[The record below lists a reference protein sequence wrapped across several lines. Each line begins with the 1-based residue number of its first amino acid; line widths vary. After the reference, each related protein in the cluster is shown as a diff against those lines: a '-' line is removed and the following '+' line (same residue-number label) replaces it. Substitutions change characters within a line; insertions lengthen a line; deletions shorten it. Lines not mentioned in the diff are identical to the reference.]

1 MKTRKTSII
10 ALVALLVVALVGT
23 TIAYWSQTSKIEN
36 PFSTGEQYGSTI
48 VEKFT
53 PKDGEDWLPG
63 VEVPKN
69 VTVSND
75 GNTDILVRAKL
86 TETWT
91 RKGGAA
97 PYISLDKKGPYTT
110 GQAGGT
116 AGLTDG
122 LTTGDKSVVQKNF
135 APGDKWTAPQTDGW
149 CYYKTN
155 LTKGTSTAPWLES
168 VELVKDIDMGAPI
181 NAFYVAIKDN
191 PGNEDWYKLPAST
204 TQTPKYVTIKDGE
217 ATPADKPTAET
228 KTVLYGKQ
236 EIKINPTAPGYS
248 NSNYVLTVTVQTVQA
263 TKDAVDAVFGGGTT
277 FTKPTGCDWHY
288 TR

>member
-23 TIAYWSQTSKIEN
+23 TIAYWSQKSTIEN

-63 VEVPKN
+63 VEVPKS

-75 GNTDILVRAKL
+75 GDTDILVRAKL

-91 RKGGAA
+91 RKSGGDAYIKLEGA
-97 PYISLDKKGPYTT
+97 PVYNP
-110 GQAGGT
+110 GQT
-116 AGLTDG
+116 NKTDG
-122 LTTGDKSVVQKNF
+122 LTTDDQSVVQKNF
-135 APGDKWTAPQTDGW
+135 AHNDKWTEPQADGW

-155 LTKGTSTAPWLES
+155 LTKGNETAPWLES

-181 NAFYVAIKDN
+181 NAFYVAIDDPATK
-191 PGNEDWYKLPAST
+191 WYKLPDNT
-204 TQTPKYVTIKDGE
+204 TQTPKYVTTTGE
-217 ATPADKPTAET
+217 NAASATEGASGAEM
-228 KTVLYGKQ
+228 VLYGKQ
-236 EIKINPTAPGYS
+236 EIKINPAAPGYS
-248 NSNYVLTVTVQTVQA
+248 NSNYVLTVTVETVQA
-263 TKDAVDAVFGGGTT
+263 TQDAVNAVFGGGTT
-277 FTKPTGCDWHY
+277 FAKPAGCTW
-288 TR
+288 TLR

>member
-23 TIAYWSQTSKIEN
+23 TIAYWSQTSTIKN
-36 PFSTGEQYGSTI
+36 PFSTGDQYGSTI

-63 VEVPKN
+63 VKVPKN

-91 RKGGAA
+91 RKSGG
-97 PYISLDKKGPYTT
+97 PSYVSLDGAPVYVYDHSQTNP
-110 GQAGGT
+110 
-116 AGLTDG
+116 TDG
-122 LTTGDKSVVQKNF
+122 LTTGDKSVVKKNF
-135 APGDKWTAPQTDGW
+135 ASGDKWTDSQADGW

-155 LTKGTSTAPWLES
+155 LTKGNKTEPWLDS

-181 NAFYVAIKDN
+181 NTFSVATDDKAAT
-191 PGNEDWYKLPAST
+191 WYTLPAGT
-204 TQTPKYVTIKDGE
+204 TETPKYVTIKDGK
-217 ATPADKPTAET
+217 ATPVDKNATGAQP
-228 KTVLYGKQ
+228 VLYGKQ
-236 EIKINPTAPGYS
+236 EIKINPAAPGYS

-263 TKDAVDAVFGGGTT
+263 TKDAVNAVFGSGMATT
-277 FTKPTGCDWHY
+277 QPTGCKWIL
-288 TR
+288 R

>member
-23 TIAYWSQTSKIEN
+23 TIAYWSQTSTIEN
-36 PFSTGEQYGSTI
+36 PFSTGDQYGSTI

-63 VEVPKN
+63 VKVPKS

-91 RKGGAA
+91 RKSGGDA
-97 PYISLDKKGPYTT
+97 YISLDKKDPYTI

-122 LTTGDKSVVQKNF
+122 LTTGDQSVVRKNF
-135 APGDKWTAPQTDGW
+135 APGGKWTDSQADGW

-155 LTKGTSTAPWLES
+155 LTKGNKTAPWLDS

-181 NAFYVAIKDN
+181 NTFSVAVDESHTK
-191 PGNEDWYKLPAST
+191 WYKLPAGT
-204 TQTPKYVTIKDGE
+204 TETPKYVTINDADGTAKSVDKD
-217 ATPADKPTAET
+217 ATGAKP
-228 KTVLYGKQ
+228 VLYGKQ
-236 EIKINPTAPGYS
+236 EIKIDPTAPGYS

-263 TKDAVDAVFGGGTT
+263 TKDAVNAVFGSGMATAQ
-277 FTKPTGCDWHY
+277 PDGCNWNL
-288 TR
+288 R

>member
-10 ALVALLVVALVGT
+10 ALAALLVVALVGT
-23 TIAYWSQTSKIEN
+23 TIAYWSQKSTIEN
-36 PFSTGEQYGSTI
+36 PFSTGDQYGSTI

-63 VEVPKN
+63 VKVPKS

-91 RKGGAA
+91 RKSGGDAYIKLEGA
-97 PYISLDKKGPYTT
+97 PVYNP
-110 GQAGGT
+110 GQT
-116 AGLTDG
+116 NKTDG
-122 LTTGDKSVVQKNF
+122 LTTDDQSVVQKNF
-135 APGDKWTAPQTDGW
+135 AHNGKWTEPQADGW

-155 LTKGTSTAPWLES
+155 LTKGNETAPWLES
-168 VELVKDIDMGAPI
+168 VELVNDIDMGAPI
-181 NAFYVAIKDN
+181 NAFYVAIDDPATK
-191 PGNEDWYKLPAST
+191 WYKLPANT
-204 TQTPKYVTIKDGE
+204 TQIPKYVTTTGDNAAS
-217 ATPADKPTAET
+217 ATEGATGA

-248 NSNYVLTVTVQTVQA
+248 NSNYVLTVTVETVQA
-263 TKDAVDAVFGGGTT
+263 TKAAVDAVFGGGTT
-277 FTKPTGCDWHY
+277 FATPTGCTW
-288 TR
+288 TLR

>member
-36 PFSTGEQYGSTI
+36 PFSTGDQYGSTI

-63 VEVPKN
+63 VKVPKS

-75 GNTDILVRAKL
+75 GDTDILVRAKL

-91 RKGGAA
+91 RKGEST
-97 PYISLDKKGPYTT
+97 PYVKIEDAKVYTI
-110 GQAGGT
+110 GQAGGS

-135 APGDKWTAPQTDGW
+135 APGDKWTDFQADGW

-155 LTKGTSTAPWLES
+155 LTKGNKTEPWLDS

-181 NAFYVAIKDN
+181 NTFSVAIKD
-191 PGNEDWYKLPAST
+191 PGDKWYPLPASV
-204 TQTPKYVTIKDGE
+204 TQTPKYVTINGDGT
-217 ATPADKPTAET
+217 ATPADKDTHDAKP
-228 KTVLYGKQ
+228 VLYGKQ

-248 NSNYVLTVTVQTVQA
+248 NSDYVLTVTVQTVQA
-263 TKDAVDAVFGGGTT
+263 TKDAVNTVFGSGMATT
-277 FTKPTGCDWHY
+277 QPDGCTWNL

>member
-23 TIAYWSQTSKIEN
+23 TIAYWSQTSTIKN
-36 PFSTGEQYGSTI
+36 PFSTGDQYGSTI

-63 VEVPKN
+63 VKVPKN

-91 RKGGAA
+91 RKSGGDA
-97 PYISLDKKGPYTT
+97 YISLDKKDPYTI

-116 AGLTDG
+116 AGLTNG
-122 LTTGDKSVVQKNF
+122 LTTGDQSVVRKNF
-135 APGDKWTAPQTDGW
+135 APGGKWTDSQADGW

-155 LTKGTSTAPWLES
+155 LTKGNKTEPWLDS

-181 NAFYVAIKDN
+181 NTFSVAVDESHTK
-191 PGNEDWYKLPAST
+191 WYKLPADT
-204 TQTPKYVTIKDGE
+204 TETPKYVTINDADGTAKSVDKN
-217 ATPADKPTAET
+217 ATGAKP
-228 KTVLYGKQ
+228 VLYGKQ
-236 EIKINPTAPGYS
+236 EIKINPAAPGYS

-263 TKDAVDAVFGGGTT
+263 TKDAVNAVFGSNMA
-277 FTKPTGCDWHY
+277 TKQPTGCTWNL

>member
-36 PFSTGEQYGSTI
+36 PFSTGDQYGSTI

-63 VEVPKN
+63 VKVPKS

-75 GNTDILVRAKL
+75 GSTDILVRAKL

-91 RKGGAA
+91 RKNGTDA
-97 PYISLDKKGPYTT
+97 YISLENKDPYTNS
-110 GQAGGT
+110 QAGGNP
-116 AGLTDG
+116 GLTDG
-122 LTTGDKSVVQKNF
+122 KTTGDKSVVQKNF
-135 APGDKWTAPQTDGW
+135 APGDKWTDPQTDGW
-149 CYYKTN
+149 CYYTTN

-181 NAFYVAIKDN
+181 NTFSVATDDKATT
-191 PGNEDWYKLPAST
+191 WYTLPAGT
-204 TQTPKYVTIKDGE
+204 TETPKYVTIKDGK
-217 ATPADKPTAET
+217 ATPVDKNATGAKP
-228 KTVLYGKQ
+228 VLYGKQ
-236 EIKINPTAPGYS
+236 EIKIDPTAPGYS

-263 TKDAVDAVFGGGTT
+263 TKDAVNAVFGSGMATT
-277 FTKPTGCDWHY
+277 QPTGCKWIL
-288 TR
+288 R

>member
-23 TIAYWSQTSKIEN
+23 TIAYWSQKSTIEN
-36 PFSTGEQYGSTI
+36 PFSTGDQYGSTI

-63 VEVPKN
+63 VKVPKN

-91 RKGGAA
+91 RKNGTD
-97 PYISLDKKGPYTT
+97 PYISLEGVPVYNP
-110 GQAGGT
+110 GQT
-116 AGLTDG
+116 NKTDG
-122 LTTGDKSVVQKNF
+122 LTTDDQSVVQKNF
-135 APGDKWTAPQTDGW
+135 AHNGKWTEPQADGW

-181 NAFYVAIKDN
+181 NAFYVATKDN
-191 PGNEDWYKLPAST
+191 PGNEDWYKLPDST
-204 TQTPKYVTIKDGE
+204 TQTPKYVTIKDGK

-248 NSNYVLTVTVQTVQA
+248 NSNYVLTVTVETVQA

-277 FTKPTGCDWHY
+277 FAKPTGCDWHY

>member
-23 TIAYWSQTSKIEN
+23 TIAYWSQKSTIEN
-36 PFSTGEQYGSTI
+36 PFSTGDQYGSTI

-63 VEVPKN
+63 VKVPKN

-91 RKGGAA
+91 RKNGTD
-97 PYISLDKKGPYTT
+97 PYVSLDGVPVYNP
-110 GQAGGT
+110 GQT
-116 AGLTDG
+116 NKTDG
-122 LTTGDKSVVQKNF
+122 LTTDDQSVVQKNF
-135 APGDKWTAPQTDGW
+135 AHNGKWTEPQADGW

-168 VELVKDIDMGAPI
+168 VELIKDIDMGAPI
-181 NAFYVAIKDN
+181 NAFYVAIDDPATK
-191 PGNEDWYKLPAST
+191 WYKLPDNT
-204 TQTPKYVTIKDGE
+204 TQTPKYVTTTGE
-217 ATPADKPTAET
+217 NAASATEGAPGAEM
-228 KTVLYGKQ
+228 VLYGKQ
-236 EIKINPTAPGYS
+236 EIKINPAAPGYS
-248 NSNYVLTVTVQTVQA
+248 NSNYVLTVTVETVQA
-263 TKDAVDAVFGGGTT
+263 TQDAVNAVFGGGTT
-277 FTKPTGCDWHY
+277 FAKPAGCTW
-288 TR
+288 TLR

>member
-23 TIAYWSQTSKIEN
+23 TIAYWSQKSTIEN
-36 PFSTGEQYGSTI
+36 PFSTGDQYGSTI

-63 VEVPKN
+63 VKVPKS

-91 RKGGAA
+91 RKSGGDAYIKLEGA
-97 PYISLDKKGPYTT
+97 PVYNP
-110 GQAGGT
+110 GQT
-116 AGLTDG
+116 NKTDG
-122 LTTGDKSVVQKNF
+122 LTTGDQSVVRKNF
-135 APGDKWTAPQTDGW
+135 APGGKWTDPQTDGW

-155 LTKGTSTAPWLES
+155 LTKGSKTEPWLDS

-181 NAFYVAIKDN
+181 NTFSVATDDKAAT
-191 PGNEDWYKLPAST
+191 WYTLPAGT
-204 TQTPKYVTIKDGE
+204 TETPKYVTIKDGK
-217 ATPADKPTAET
+217 ATPVDKNATGAQP
-228 KTVLYGKQ
+228 VLYGKQ
-236 EIKINPTAPGYS
+236 EIKINPAAPGYS

-263 TKDAVDAVFGGGTT
+263 TKDAVNAVFGSNMATT
-277 FTKPTGCDWHY
+277 QPTGCTWNL

>member
-23 TIAYWSQTSKIEN
+23 TIAYWSQKSTIEN

-63 VEVPKN
+63 VKVPKN

-75 GNTDILVRAKL
+75 GDTDILVRAKL

-91 RKGGAA
+91 RKNGTD
-97 PYISLDKKGPYTT
+97 PYISLEGVPVYNP
-110 GQAGGT
+110 GQT
-116 AGLTDG
+116 NKTDG
-122 LTTGDKSVVQKNF
+122 LTTDDQSVVQKNF
-135 APGDKWTAPQTDGW
+135 AHNGRWTEPQADGW

-155 LTKGTSTAPWLES
+155 LTKGNETAPWLES

-181 NAFYVAIKDN
+181 NAFYVAIKD
-191 PGNEDWYKLPAST
+191 PADKWYKLPADI
-204 TQTPKYVTIKDGE
+204 TQTPKFVTINDADGTAAS
-217 ATPADKPTAET
+217 ATEGAAGA

-236 EIKINPTAPGYS
+236 EIKINPAAPGYS
-248 NSNYVLTVTVQTVQA
+248 NSNYVLTVTVETVQA
-263 TKDAVDAVFGGGTT
+263 TKDAVNAVFGSGMATT
-277 FTKPTGCDWHY
+277 QPADCKWTL
-288 TR
+288 R

>member
-10 ALVALLVVALVGT
+10 ALVTLLVVALVGT
-23 TIAYWSQTSKIEN
+23 TIAYWSQTSTIKN
-36 PFSTGEQYGSTI
+36 PFSTGDQYGSTI

-63 VEVPKN
+63 VKVPKN

-75 GNTDILVRAKL
+75 GDTDILVRAKL

-97 PYISLDKKGPYTT
+97 PYISLDKKGPYAI

-135 APGDKWTAPQTDGW
+135 APGDKWTDSQADGW

-155 LTKGTSTAPWLES
+155 LTKGNKTEPWLDS

-181 NAFYVAIKDN
+181 NTFSVATDDKAAT
-191 PGNEDWYKLPAST
+191 WYTLPAGT
-204 TQTPKYVTIKDGE
+204 TETPKYVTIKDGK
-217 ATPADKPTAET
+217 ATPVDKNATGAQP
-228 KTVLYGKQ
+228 VLYGKQ
-236 EIKINPTAPGYS
+236 EIKINPAAPGYS

-263 TKDAVDAVFGGGTT
+263 TKDAVNAVFGSGMATT
-277 FTKPTGCDWHY
+277 QPTGCKWIL
-288 TR
+288 R

>member
-23 TIAYWSQTSKIEN
+23 TIAYWSQKSTIEN

-63 VEVPKN
+63 VKVPKS

-75 GNTDILVRAKL
+75 GDTDILVRAKL

-91 RKGGAA
+91 RKNGTD
-97 PYISLDKKGPYTT
+97 PYVSLDGAPVYNP
-110 GQAGGT
+110 GQT
-116 AGLTDG
+116 NTTDG
-122 LTTGDKSVVQKNF
+122 KTTGDKSVVRKNF
-135 APGDKWTAPQTDGW
+135 APGGNWTAPQADGW

-155 LTKGTSTAPWLES
+155 LTKGHKTDAWLDS

-181 NAFYVAIKDN
+181 NTFSVATTD
-191 PGNEDWYKLPAST
+191 PADTWYTLPTSV
-204 TQTPKYVTIKDGE
+204 TQTPKYVTIKDGK

-236 EIKINPTAPGYS
+236 EIKINPAAPGYS
-248 NSNYVLTVTVQTVQA
+248 NSNYVLTVTVETVQA
-263 TKDAVDAVFGGGTT
+263 TQDAVNAVFGGGTT
-277 FTKPTGCDWHY
+277 FAKPAGCTW
-288 TR
+288 TLR

>member
-36 PFSTGEQYGSTI
+36 PFSTGDQYGSTI

-63 VEVPKN
+63 VKVPKS

-91 RKGGAA
+91 RKNGTD
-97 PYISLDKKGPYTT
+97 PYISLKGVPVYNP
-110 GQAGGT
+110 GQT
-116 AGLTDG
+116 NKTDG
-122 LTTGDKSVVQKNF
+122 LTTDDQSVVQKNF
-135 APGDKWTAPQTDGW
+135 AHNGKWTEPQADGW

-155 LTKGTSTAPWLES
+155 LTKGNETAPWLES

-181 NAFYVAIKDN
+181 NAFYVAIKD
-191 PGNEDWYKLPAST
+191 PADKWYKLPADI
-204 TQTPKYVTIKDGE
+204 TQTPKFVTINDADGTAAS
-217 ATPADKPTAET
+217 ATEGAAGA

-236 EIKINPTAPGYS
+236 EIKINPAAPGYS
-248 NSNYVLTVTVQTVQA
+248 NSDYVLTVTVETVQA
-263 TKDAVDAVFGGGTT
+263 TKAAVDAVFGGGTT
-277 FTKPTGCDWHY
+277 FATPTGCTW
-288 TR
+288 TLR

>member
-36 PFSTGEQYGSTI
+36 PFSTGDQYGSTI

-63 VEVPKN
+63 VKVPKN

-91 RKGGAA
+91 RKSGG
-97 PYISLDKKGPYTT
+97 PSYVSLDGAPVYVYDHSQTDP
-110 GQAGGT
+110 
-116 AGLTDG
+116 TDG
-122 LTTGDKSVVQKNF
+122 LTTGDKSVVKKNF

-149 CYYKTN
+149 CYYTTN

-168 VELVKDIDMGAPI
+168 VELIKDIDMGAPI
-181 NAFYVAIKDN
+181 NTFSVAIKD
-191 PGNEDWYKLPAST
+191 PVDKWYPLPAGT
-204 TQTPKYVTIKDGE
+204 TETPKYVTIKDGK
-217 ATPADKPTAET
+217 ATPVDKNATGAQP
-228 KTVLYGKQ
+228 VLYGKQ
-236 EIKINPTAPGYS
+236 EIKINPAAPGYS

-263 TKDAVDAVFGGGTT
+263 TKDAVNAVFGSNMA
-277 FTKPTGCDWHY
+277 TKQPTGCTWNL

>member
-36 PFSTGEQYGSTI
+36 PFSTGDQYGSTI

-63 VEVPKN
+63 VKVPKN

-75 GNTDILVRAKL
+75 GDTDILVRAKL

-91 RKGGAA
+91 RKGGTA
-97 PYISLDKKGPYTT
+97 PYISLEKADPYNP
-110 GQAGGT
+110 GQT
-116 AGLTDG
+116 NKTDG
-122 LTTGDKSVVQKNF
+122 KTTGDKSVVQKNF
-135 APGDKWTAPQTDGW
+135 AHNDKWTATPDANGW
-149 CYYKTN
+149 YYYKEN
-155 LTKGTSTAPWLES
+155 LTKGNSTAPWLES
-168 VELVKDIDMGAPI
+168 VELVNDIDMGKPT
-181 NAFYVAIKDN
+181 NTFYVAIDDPATK
-191 PGNEDWYKLPAST
+191 WYTLPAGT
-204 TQTPKYVTIKDGE
+204 TETPKYVTIKDGK
-217 ATPADKPTAET
+217 ATPADKNAPGAQP
-228 KTVLYGKQ
+228 VLYGKQ
-236 EIKINPTAPGYS
+236 EIKIDPTAPGYS

>member
-10 ALVALLVVALVGT
+10 ALAALLVVALVGT
-23 TIAYWSQTSKIEN
+23 TIAYWSQTSTIKN
-36 PFSTGEQYGSTI
+36 PFSTGDQYGSTI

-63 VEVPKN
+63 VKVPKN

-91 RKGGAA
+91 RKSGGDA
-97 PYISLDKKGPYTT
+97 YISLDKKDPYTI

-122 LTTGDKSVVQKNF
+122 LTTGDQSVVRKNF
-135 APGDKWTAPQTDGW
+135 APGGKWTDSQADGW

-155 LTKGTSTAPWLES
+155 LTKGNKTEPWLDS

-181 NAFYVAIKDN
+181 NTFSVAVDESHTK
-191 PGNEDWYKLPAST
+191 WYKLPAGT
-204 TQTPKYVTIKDGE
+204 TETPKYVTINDADGTAKSVDKN
-217 ATPADKPTAET
+217 ATGAKP
-228 KTVLYGKQ
+228 VLYGKQ
-236 EIKINPTAPGYS
+236 EIKIDPTAPGYS

-263 TKDAVDAVFGGGTT
+263 TKDAVNAVFGSNMA
-277 FTKPTGCDWHY
+277 TKQPTGCTW
-288 TR
+288 TLR

>member
-36 PFSTGEQYGSTI
+36 PFSTGDQYGSTI

-63 VEVPKN
+63 VKVPKN

-91 RKGGAA
+91 RKGEST
-97 PYISLDKKGPYTT
+97 PYISLDKKDPYTYN
-110 GQAGGT
+110 QAGDEG
-116 AGLTDG
+116 GLSDG
-122 LTTGDKSVVQKNF
+122 KTTGDKSVVKKNF
-135 APGDKWTAPQTDGW
+135 APGGKWTDPQTDGW

-155 LTKGTSTAPWLES
+155 LTKGNKTAPWLDS
-168 VELVKDIDMGAPI
+168 VELVNDIDMGAPI
-181 NAFYVAIKDN
+181 NTFYVAIDESPTK
-191 PGNEDWYKLPAST
+191 WYKLPAST
-204 TQTPKYVTIKDGE
+204 TQTPKYVTIDGDKATSANKD
-217 ATPADKPTAET
+217 TPNV

-236 EIKINPTAPGYS
+236 EIKINPAAPGYS

-263 TKDAVDAVFGGGTT
+263 TKDAVNAVFGSGMATT
-277 FTKPTGCDWHY
+277 QPDGCTWKL

>member
-10 ALVALLVVALVGT
+10 ALAALLVVALVGT
-23 TIAYWSQTSKIEN
+23 TIAYWSQTSTIKN
-36 PFSTGEQYGSTI
+36 PFSTGDQYGSTI

-63 VEVPKN
+63 VKVPKN

-91 RKGGAA
+91 RKSGGDA
-97 PYISLDKKGPYTT
+97 YISLDKKDPYTI

-122 LTTGDKSVVQKNF
+122 LTTGDQSVVRKNF
-135 APGDKWTAPQTDGW
+135 APGGKWTDSQADGW

-155 LTKGTSTAPWLES
+155 LTKGNKTEPWLDS

-181 NAFYVAIKDN
+181 NTFSVAVD
-191 PGNEDWYKLPAST
+191 ESHTTWYTLPAGT
-204 TQTPKYVTIKDGE
+204 TETPKYVTIKDGK
-217 ATPADKPTAET
+217 ATPVDKNATGAQP
-228 KTVLYGKQ
+228 VLYGKQ
-236 EIKINPTAPGYS
+236 EIKIDPAAPGYS

-263 TKDAVDAVFGGGTT
+263 TKDAVNAVFGSGMATT
-277 FTKPTGCDWHY
+277 QPTGCKW
-288 TR
+288 TLR

>member
-23 TIAYWSQTSKIEN
+23 TIAYWSQKSTIEN

-63 VEVPKN
+63 VKVPKS

-91 RKGGAA
+91 RKSGGDAYIKLEGA
-97 PYISLDKKGPYTT
+97 PVYNP
-110 GQAGGT
+110 GQT
-116 AGLTDG
+116 NKTDG
-122 LTTGDKSVVQKNF
+122 LTTDDQSVVQKNF
-135 APGDKWTAPQTDGW
+135 AHNDKWTEPQADGW

-181 NAFYVAIKDN
+181 NAFSVAIKD
-191 PGNEDWYKLPAST
+191 PADKWYKLPADI
-204 TQTPKYVTIKDGE
+204 TQTPKFVTINDADGTAAS
-217 ATPADKPTAET
+217 ATEGAAGA

-236 EIKINPTAPGYS
+236 EIKINPAAPGYS
-248 NSNYVLTVTVQTVQA
+248 NSNYVLTVTVETVQA
-263 TKDAVDAVFGGGTT
+263 TQDAVNAVFGGGTT
-277 FTKPTGCDWHY
+277 FAKPAGCTW
-288 TR
+288 TLR

>member
-23 TIAYWSQTSKIEN
+23 TIAYWSQTSTIKN
-36 PFSTGEQYGSTI
+36 PFSTGDQYGSTI

-63 VEVPKN
+63 VKVPKN

-91 RKGGAA
+91 RKSGGDA
-97 PYISLDKKGPYTT
+97 YISLDKKDPYTI

-122 LTTGDKSVVQKNF
+122 LTTGDQSVVRKNF
-135 APGDKWTAPQTDGW
+135 APGGKWTDSQADGW

-155 LTKGTSTAPWLES
+155 LTKGNKTEPWLDS

-181 NAFYVAIKDN
+181 NTFSVAVDESHTK
-191 PGNEDWYKLPAST
+191 WYKLPAGT
-204 TQTPKYVTIKDGE
+204 TETPKYVTINDADGTAKSVDKN
-217 ATPADKPTAET
+217 ATGAQP
-228 KTVLYGKQ
+228 VLYGKQ
-236 EIKINPTAPGYS
+236 EIKINPAAPGYS

-263 TKDAVDAVFGGGTT
+263 TKDAVNAVFGSGMATT
-277 FTKPTGCDWHY
+277 QPADCKWIL
-288 TR
+288 R

>member
-23 TIAYWSQTSKIEN
+23 TIAYWSQKSTIEN

-63 VEVPKN
+63 VKVPKN

-75 GNTDILVRAKL
+75 GDTDILVRAKL

-91 RKGGAA
+91 RKNGTD
-97 PYISLDKKGPYTT
+97 PYISLEGVPVYNPDQTNK
-110 GQAGGT
+110 
-116 AGLTDG
+116 TDG
-122 LTTGDKSVVQKNF
+122 LTTDDQSVVQKNF
-135 APGDKWTAPQTDGW
+135 AHNGRWTEPQADGW

-155 LTKGTSTAPWLES
+155 LTKGNETAPWLES

-181 NAFYVAIKDN
+181 NAFYVAIKD
-191 PGNEDWYKLPAST
+191 PADKWYKLPADI
-204 TQTPKYVTIKDGE
+204 TQTPKFVTINDADGTAAS
-217 ATPADKPTAET
+217 ATEGAAGA

-236 EIKINPTAPGYS
+236 EIKIDPTAPGYS

-263 TKDAVDAVFGGGTT
+263 TKDAVNAVFGSGMATAQ
-277 FTKPTGCDWHY
+277 PDGCNWNL
-288 TR
+288 R

>member
-10 ALVALLVVALVGT
+10 ALAALLVVALVGT
-23 TIAYWSQTSKIEN
+23 TIAYWSQKSTIEN
-36 PFSTGEQYGSTI
+36 PFSTGDQYGSTI

-63 VEVPKN
+63 VKVPKS

-91 RKGGAA
+91 RKSGGDAYIKLEGA
-97 PYISLDKKGPYTT
+97 PVYNP
-110 GQAGGT
+110 GQT
-116 AGLTDG
+116 NKTDG
-122 LTTGDKSVVQKNF
+122 LTTDDQSVVQKNF
-135 APGDKWTAPQTDGW
+135 AHNGKWTEPQADGW

-155 LTKGTSTAPWLES
+155 LTKGNETAPWLES

-181 NAFYVAIKDN
+181 NAFYVAIKD
-191 PGNEDWYKLPAST
+191 PADKWYKLPADI
-204 TQTPKYVTIKDGE
+204 TQTPKFVTINDADGTAAS
-217 ATPADKPTAET
+217 ATEGAAGA

-236 EIKINPTAPGYS
+236 EIKINPAAPGYS
-248 NSNYVLTVTVQTVQA
+248 NSNYVLTVTVETVQA
-263 TKDAVDAVFGGGTT
+263 TQDAVNAVFGGGTT
-277 FTKPTGCDWHY
+277 FAKPAGCTW
-288 TR
+288 TLR

>member
-23 TIAYWSQTSKIEN
+23 TIAYWSQKSTIEN

-63 VEVPKN
+63 VKVPKS

-75 GNTDILVRAKL
+75 GDTDILVRAKL

-91 RKGGAA
+91 RKSGGDAYIKLEGA
-97 PYISLDKKGPYTT
+97 PVYNP
-110 GQAGGT
+110 GQT
-116 AGLTDG
+116 NKTDG
-122 LTTGDKSVVQKNF
+122 LTTDDQSVVQKNF
-135 APGDKWTAPQTDGW
+135 AHNDKWTEPQADGW

-181 NAFYVAIKDN
+181 NAFYVAIKD
-191 PGNEDWYKLPAST
+191 PADKWYKLPADI
-204 TQTPKYVTIKDGE
+204 TQTPKFVTINDADGTAAS
-217 ATPADKPTAET
+217 ATEGAAGA

-236 EIKINPTAPGYS
+236 EIKINPAAPGYS
-248 NSNYVLTVTVQTVQA
+248 NSNYVLTVTVETVQA
-263 TKDAVDAVFGGGTT
+263 TQDAVNAVFGGGTT
-277 FTKPTGCDWHY
+277 FAKPAGCTW
-288 TR
+288 TLR

>member
-23 TIAYWSQTSKIEN
+23 TIAYWSQTSTIEN
-36 PFSTGEQYGSTI
+36 PFSTGDQYGSTI

-63 VEVPKN
+63 VKVPKS

-91 RKGGAA
+91 RKSGGDA
-97 PYISLDKKGPYTT
+97 YISLDKKDPYTI

-122 LTTGDKSVVQKNF
+122 LTTGDRSVVRKNF
-135 APGDKWTAPQTDGW
+135 APGGKWTDSQADGW

-155 LTKGTSTAPWLES
+155 LTKGNKTAPWLDS

-181 NAFYVAIKDN
+181 NTFSVAVDESHTK
-191 PGNEDWYKLPAST
+191 WYKLPAGT
-204 TQTPKYVTIKDGE
+204 TETPKYVTINDADGTAKSVDKD
-217 ATPADKPTAET
+217 ATGAKP
-228 KTVLYGKQ
+228 VLYGKQ
-236 EIKINPTAPGYS
+236 EIKIDPTAPGYS

-263 TKDAVDAVFGGGTT
+263 TKDAVNAVFGSGMATAQ
-277 FTKPTGCDWHY
+277 PDGCNWNL
-288 TR
+288 R

>member
-23 TIAYWSQTSKIEN
+23 TIAYWSQTSTIEN
-36 PFSTGEQYGSTI
+36 PFSTGDQYGSTI

-63 VEVPKN
+63 VKVPKS

-91 RKGGAA
+91 RKSGGDA
-97 PYISLDKKGPYTT
+97 YISLDKKGPYTIN
-110 GQAGGT
+110 QAGGT

-122 LTTGDKSVVQKNF
+122 LTTGDQSVVRKNF
-135 APGDKWTAPQTDGW
+135 APGGKWTDSQADGW

-155 LTKGTSTAPWLES
+155 LTKGNKTAPWLDS

-181 NAFYVAIKDN
+181 NTFSVAVDESHTK
-191 PGNEDWYKLPAST
+191 WYKLPAGT
-204 TQTPKYVTIKDGE
+204 TETPKYVTINDADGTAKSVDKD
-217 ATPADKPTAET
+217 ATGAKP
-228 KTVLYGKQ
+228 VLYGKQ
-236 EIKINPTAPGYS
+236 EIKIDPTAPGYS

-263 TKDAVDAVFGGGTT
+263 TKDAVNAVFGSGMATAQ
-277 FTKPTGCDWHY
+277 PDGCNWNL
-288 TR
+288 R

>member
-23 TIAYWSQTSKIEN
+23 TIAYWSQTSTIEN
-36 PFSTGEQYGSTI
+36 PFSTGDQYGSTI

-63 VEVPKN
+63 VKVPKS

-91 RKGGAA
+91 RKSGGDA
-97 PYISLDKKGPYTT
+97 YISLDKKGPYTID
-110 GQAGGT
+110 QAGGT

-122 LTTGDKSVVQKNF
+122 LTTGDQSVVRKNF
-135 APGDKWTAPQTDGW
+135 APGGKWTDSQADGW

-155 LTKGTSTAPWLES
+155 LTKGNKTAPWLDS

-181 NAFYVAIKDN
+181 NTFSVAVDESHTK
-191 PGNEDWYKLPAST
+191 WYKLPAGT
-204 TQTPKYVTIKDGE
+204 TETPKYVTINDADGTAKSVDKD
-217 ATPADKPTAET
+217 ATGAKP
-228 KTVLYGKQ
+228 VLYGKQ
-236 EIKINPTAPGYS
+236 EIKIDPTAPGYS

-263 TKDAVDAVFGGGTT
+263 TKDAVNAVFGSGMATAQ
-277 FTKPTGCDWHY
+277 PDGCNWNL
-288 TR
+288 R

>member
-23 TIAYWSQTSKIEN
+23 TIAYWSQKSTIEN
-36 PFSTGEQYGSTI
+36 PFSTGDQYGSTI

-63 VEVPKN
+63 VKVPKN

-91 RKGGAA
+91 RKNGTD
-97 PYISLDKKGPYTT
+97 PYISLEGVPVYNP
-110 GQAGGT
+110 GQT
-116 AGLTDG
+116 NKTDG
-122 LTTGDKSVVQKNF
+122 LTTDDQSVVQKNF
-135 APGDKWTAPQTDGW
+135 AHNGKWTEPQADGW

-181 NAFYVAIKDN
+181 NAFYVATKDN
-191 PGNEDWYKLPAST
+191 PGNEDWYKLPNG
-204 TQTPKYVTIKDGE
+204 TPC
-217 ATPADKPTAET
+217 
-228 KTVLYGKQ
+228 
-236 EIKINPTAPGYS
+236 TAPPG
-248 NSNYVLTVTVQTVQA
+248 V
-263 TKDAVDAVFGGGTT
+263 
-277 FTKPTGCDWHY
+277 
-288 TR
+288 R

>member
-23 TIAYWSQTSKIEN
+23 TIAYWSQTSTIKN
-36 PFSTGEQYGSTI
+36 PFSTGDQYGSTI

-63 VEVPKN
+63 VKVPKN

-91 RKGGAA
+91 RKSGGDA
-97 PYISLDKKGPYTT
+97 YISLDKKDPYTI

-122 LTTGDKSVVQKNF
+122 LTTSDQSVVRKNF
-135 APGDKWTAPQTDGW
+135 APGGKWTAPQDDGW

-155 LTKGTSTAPWLES
+155 LTKGNTTAPWLDS
-168 VELVKDIDMGAPI
+168 VELVNDIDMGAPI

-228 KTVLYGKQ
+228 KPVLYGKQ
-236 EIKINPTAPGYS
+236 EIKINPAAPGYS

-263 TKDAVDAVFGGGTT
+263 TKDAVNAVFGSNMATT
-277 FTKPTGCDWHY
+277 QPTGCTWNL

>member
-63 VEVPKN
+63 VKVPKS

-75 GNTDILVRAKL
+75 GDTDILVRAKL

-91 RKGGAA
+91 RKDGAA
-97 PYISLDKKGPYTT
+97 PYISLEGAPVYDPKQTNT
-110 GQAGGT
+110 
-116 AGLTDG
+116 TDG
-122 LTTGDKSVVQKNF
+122 LTTGDQSVVQKNF
-135 APGDKWTAPQTDGW
+135 AGGESSKWTKPQADGW

-168 VELVKDIDMGAPI
+168 VELVKDIDMGKPT
-181 NAFYVAIKDN
+181 NTFYVAVDEPASK
-191 PGNEDWYKLPAST
+191 WYTLPAGT
-204 TQTPKYVTIKDGE
+204 TQTPKYVTTTGDAAMP
-217 ATPADKPTAET
+217 ATEGATGA

-236 EIKINPTAPGYS
+236 EIKINPAAPGYS
-248 NSNYVLTVTVQTVQA
+248 NSNYVLTVTVETVQA

-277 FTKPTGCDWHY
+277 FAEPTGCDWHY

>member
-23 TIAYWSQTSKIEN
+23 TIAYWSQKSTIEN
-36 PFSTGEQYGSTI
+36 PFSTGDQYGSTI

-63 VEVPKN
+63 VKVPKS

-91 RKGGAA
+91 RKNGTD
-97 PYISLDKKGPYTT
+97 PYISLKGVPVYTP
-110 GQAGGT
+110 GQT
-116 AGLTDG
+116 NKTDG
-122 LTTGDKSVVQKNF
+122 LTTDDQSVVQKNF
-135 APGDKWTAPQTDGW
+135 AHNGEWTEPQADGW

-155 LTKGTSTAPWLES
+155 LTKGNETAPWLES

-181 NAFYVAIKDN
+181 NAFYVAIKD
-191 PGNEDWYKLPAST
+191 PADKWYKLPADI
-204 TQTPKYVTIKDGE
+204 TQTPKFVTINDADGTAAS
-217 ATPADKPTAET
+217 ATEGATGA

-236 EIKINPTAPGYS
+236 EIKINPAAPGYS
-248 NSNYVLTVTVQTVQA
+248 NSNYVLTVTVETVQA
-263 TKDAVDAVFGGGTT
+263 TQDAVNAVFGGGTT
-277 FTKPTGCDWHY
+277 FAKPAGCTW
-288 TR
+288 TLR

>member
-36 PFSTGEQYGSTI
+36 PFSTGDQYGSTI

-63 VEVPKN
+63 VKVPKS

-91 RKGGAA
+91 RKSGGD
-97 PYISLDKKGPYTT
+97 PYISLENKDPYTNS
-110 GQAGGT
+110 QAGGKP
-116 AGLTDG
+116 GLTDG
-122 LTTGDKSVVQKNF
+122 NTTGDKSVVQKNF
-135 APGDKWTAPQTDGW
+135 APGDKWTDSQADGW

-168 VELVKDIDMGAPI
+168 VELIKDIDMGAPI
-181 NAFYVAIKDN
+181 NTFYVAVDESHTK
-191 PGNEDWYKLPAST
+191 WYTLPAGI
-204 TQTPKYVTIKDGE
+204 TQTPKFVTINDADGTAKSVDKD
-217 ATPADKPTAET
+217 ATGAKP
-228 KTVLYGKQ
+228 VLYGKQ
-236 EIKINPTAPGYS
+236 EIKINPAAPGYS

-263 TKDAVDAVFGGGTT
+263 TKDAVNAVFGSGMATT
-277 FTKPTGCDWHY
+277 QPTDCKWIL
-288 TR
+288 R

>member
-23 TIAYWSQTSKIEN
+23 TIAYWSQTSTIKN
-36 PFSTGEQYGSTI
+36 PFSTGDQYGSTI

-63 VEVPKN
+63 VKVPKS

-91 RKGGAA
+91 RKSGGNAYIKLEGA
-97 PYISLDKKGPYTT
+97 PVYNP
-110 GQAGGT
+110 GQT
-116 AGLTDG
+116 NKTDG
-122 LTTGDKSVVQKNF
+122 LTTDDQSVVQKNF
-135 APGDKWTAPQTDGW
+135 AHNGKWTEPQADGW

-155 LTKGTSTAPWLES
+155 LTKGNETAPWLES
-168 VELVKDIDMGAPI
+168 VELVNDIDMGAPI
-181 NAFYVAIKDN
+181 NAFSVAVDESHTK
-191 PGNEDWYKLPAST
+191 WYKLPAGT
-204 TQTPKYVTIKDGE
+204 TETPKYVTINDADGTAKSVDKN
-217 ATPADKPTAET
+217 ATGAKP
-228 KTVLYGKQ
+228 VLYGKQ
-236 EIKINPTAPGYS
+236 EIKIDPTAPGYS

-263 TKDAVDAVFGGGTT
+263 TQDAVNAVFGGGTT
-277 FTKPTGCDWHY
+277 FAKPAGCTW
-288 TR
+288 TLR